1 MLFENPRE
9 QVLTHAPDLQRELAE
24 QEKYRYVTQYANQLA
39 EITKLKEDRREAE
52 RNQDNQSNENMTT
65 LVQACFITLELSSQ
79 LTGPLV

>member
-1 MLFENPRE
+1 MLFENSRE
-9 QVLTHAPDLQRELAE
+9 RVLTHAPDLQREFAE
-24 QEKYRYVTQYANQLA
+24 QEKCRYVTQYANQLA

-65 LVQACFITLELSSQ
+65 LVQVCLITLQLSSR